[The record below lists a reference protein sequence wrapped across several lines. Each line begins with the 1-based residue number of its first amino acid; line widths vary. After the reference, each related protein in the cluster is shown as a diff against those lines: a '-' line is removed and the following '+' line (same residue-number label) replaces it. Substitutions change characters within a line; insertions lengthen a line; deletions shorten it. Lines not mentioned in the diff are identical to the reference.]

1 MHPALVVLL
10 VQLKVLVEFQVW
22 LLVAQRYVSTTKLA
36 KLASSAGSPV
46 QTPKKILLLFEVF
59 LPDRLWTATVLC
71 RETKTVSETTN
82 FRVIM
87 QANGAGRSH
96 GLAGKTS
103 FCNGKGA
110 SSC

>member
-1 MHPALVVLL
+1 MLL

-36 KLASSAGSPV
+36 SSAGSPV
-46 QTPKKILLLFEVF
+46 QTPKKILMLLGVF
-59 LPDRLWTATVLC
+59 LPHRLWTATVLC

-82 FRVIM
+82 LHVIM